1 MRTLGRRN
9 VRAADNIWPGF
20 VDALSSLLLV
30 LIFLLVVFVLAEF
43 FLGRILSGRDESLV
57 RLNLQ
62 VLELADLLSLEQAAN
77 NDMRGE
83 MTQLSAQLQASTA
96 DRDELAGQVNLLLA
110 RQRDLLADLKSADST
125 VDETETSVDD
135 LKLQLAA
142 ALAMVEAAQVT
153 ERQSRD
159 RTADAQSELAEARRI
174 SSTAQRQVAL
184 LNHQIAQLRIQLA
197 SIQQAL
203 EISESAVSDQ
213 NIQIADLGSRLN
225 VALAKKVEE
234 LSRYQSECFGRLGE
248 ILAGRSD
255 VSIEGDRFVIQSG
268 VLFETGAATLG
279 EEGGRQIADL
289 AGLLLEISSEI
300 PPEVNWILRIDGHT
314 DKRPINTFEFK
325 SNWQLSAARAITVA
339 QGLID
344 AGLPPER
351 VMAAGFGEFHP
362 IDRNEN
368 DDAYRRN
375 RRIELK
381 LTER

>member
-1 MRTLGRRN
+1 MLGRRN

-20 VDALSSLLLV
+20 VDALSTLLLV

-43 FLGRILSGRDESLV
+43 FLGRILSGRDESLA

-110 RQRDLLADLKSADST
+110 RQRDLLADLKTADST
-125 VDETETSVDD
+125 VDDTESSVDD

-153 ERQSRD
+153 ERQARD
-159 RTADAQSELAEARRI
+159 RTADAQSGLAEERRI

-203 EISESAVSDQ
+203 EISESTLTDQ

-225 VALAKKVEE
+225 VALANKVEE
-234 LSRYQSECFGRLGE
+234 LSRYQSEFFGRLGE

-362 IDRNEN
+362 IDRQEN

>member
-9 VRAADNIWPGF
+9 VRAANIWPGF

-43 FLGRILSGRDESLV
+43 FLGRILSGRDESLA

-83 MTQLSAQLQASTA
+83 MTQLSAQLQSSTA

-125 VDETETSVDD
+125 VDDTESSVDD

-159 RTADAQSELAEARRI
+159 RTADAQSGLAEERRI

-203 EISESAVSDQ
+203 EISESTLSDQ

-225 VALAKKVEE
+225 VALANKVEE
-234 LSRYQSECFGRLGE
+234 LSRYRSEFFGRLGE
-248 ILAGRSD
+248 ILSGHRGHRRDHQLRRRDQSRFQGDSLSEGR
-255 VSIEGDRFVIQSG
+255 
-268 VLFETGAATLG
+268 
-279 EEGGRQIADL
+279 ADFR
-289 AGLLLEISSEI
+289 S
-300 PPEVNWILRIDGHT
+300 PV
-314 DKRPINTFEFK
+314 
-325 SNWQLSAARAITVA
+325 Q
-339 QGLID
+339 
-344 AGLPPER
+344 
-351 VMAAGFGEFHP
+351 
-362 IDRNEN
+362 
-368 DDAYRRN
+368 
-375 RRIELK
+375 
-381 LTER
+381 

>member
-20 VDALSSLLLV
+20 VDALSTLLLV

-43 FLGRILSGRDESLV
+43 FLGRILSGRDESLA

-110 RQRDLLADLKSADST
+110 RQRDLLADLKTADST
-125 VDETETSVDD
+125 VDDTESSVDD

-153 ERQSRD
+153 ERQARD
-159 RTADAQSELAEARRI
+159 RTADAQSGLAEERRI

-203 EISESAVSDQ
+203 EISESTLTDQ

-225 VALAKKVEE
+225 VALANKVEE
-234 LSRYQSECFGRLGE
+234 LSRYQSEFFGRLGE

-300 PPEVNWILRIDGHT
+300 PTEVNWILRIDGHT

-362 IDRNEN
+362 IDRQEN

>member
-43 FLGRILSGRDESLV
+43 FLGRILSGRDESLA

-96 DRDELAGQVNLLLA
+96 GRDELAGQVNLLLA

-159 RTADAQSELAEARRI
+159 RTADAQSELAEERRI

-184 LNHQIAQLRIQLA
+184 LNHQIAQSRIQLA

-213 NIQIADLGSRLN
+213 NIQIADLGRRLN
-225 VALAKKVEE
+225 VALANKVEE
-234 LSRYQSECFGRLGE
+234 LSRYQSEFFGRLGE

>member
-1 MRTLGRRN
+1 MRGRGQRN
-9 VRAADNIWPGF
+9 TRTADIWPGF
-20 VDALSSLLLV
+20 VDALSTLLLV

-43 FLGRILSGRDESLV
+43 FLGRMLSGRDEALA
-57 RLNLQ
+57 RLNQ
-62 VLELADLLSLEQAAN
+62 TVLELSDLLSLEQAAN

-96 DRDELAGQVNLLLA
+96 DRDELAGQVSLLLA
-110 RQRDLLADLKSADST
+110 QQHDLLADLESSDSV
-125 VDETETSVDD
+125 VDEQESSVDD

-153 ERQSRD
+153 ERQARD
-159 RTADAQSELAEARRI
+159 QTTDARSELAEERRI
-174 SSTAQRQVAL
+174 SSAAQRQVAL

-197 SIQQAL
+197 SVQSAL
-203 EISESAVSDQ
+203 DISEAEVNDQ

-225 VALAKKVEE
+225 VALANKVEE
-234 LSRYQSECFGRLGE
+234 LSRYQSEFFGRLGE

-268 VLFETGAATLG
+268 VLFETGAAALG
-279 EEGGRQIADL
+279 EEGQRQIADL
-289 AGLLLEISSEI
+289 ASLLLEISSQI
-300 PPEVNWILRIDGHT
+300 PSEVNWILRIDGHT

-325 SNWQLSAARAITVA
+325 SNWHLSVARAITVA

-344 AGLPPER
+344 SGLPPDR

-362 IDRNEN
+362 IDGAEN